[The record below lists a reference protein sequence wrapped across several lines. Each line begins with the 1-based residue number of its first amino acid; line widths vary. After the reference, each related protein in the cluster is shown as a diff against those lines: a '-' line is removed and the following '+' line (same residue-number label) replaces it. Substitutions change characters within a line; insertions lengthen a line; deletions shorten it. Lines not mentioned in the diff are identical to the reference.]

1 MKNSIVLADDHTIF
15 RHALRVMLEE
25 LGFQIVGEAS
35 DGLEAINLVNQLKPD
50 VVIVDLLMGS
60 MSGLEVTRRVSK
72 ECPQTGIVV
81 LSMYK
86 DESYVIESLRAGA
99 KSYIVKDSSAEDL
112 LRGIKDAIAG
122 KHYLCSDICEQAI
135 LEYSNKKN
143 MSKIQEPYDTL
154 SNREKEVL
162 QMVAQGKTSKDIG
175 KLLFVSS
182 RTIDTHRA
190 NIMRKLDLQSRIDLI
205 RFAQRR
211 GILPPEDTFIKC
223 KDDLKE
229 MCNSTTE

>member
-1 MKNSIVLADDHTIF
+1 MKNTIVLADDHTIF
-15 RHALRVMLEE
+15 RHALRVMLEDM
-25 LGFQIVGEAS
+25 GFEIVGEAP
-35 DGLEAINLVNQLKPD
+35 DGMEAIELVNQLKPD
-50 VVIVDLLMGS
+50 VIIVDLLMGS

-72 ECPQTGIVV
+72 ECPQTGVIV

-99 KSYIVKDSSAEDL
+99 KSYIVKDSSTDDL
-112 LRGIKDAIAG
+112 LRGIRDTIAG

-135 LEYSNKKN
+135 MDYSNKKN
-143 MSKIQEPYDTL
+143 ISTTAQEPYDSL
-154 SNREKEVL
+154 SNREKEVM
-162 QMVAQGKTSKDIG
+162 QMVAQGKTSRDIG

-190 NIMRKLDLQSRIDLI
+190 NIMRKLDLQSRFDLI

-211 GILPPEDTFIKC
+211 GILPPENTFIKV
-223 KDDLKE
+223 
-229 MCNSTTE
+229 